1 MPEKGLRIAMIEP
14 SGRGGLCHHS
24 YNLCRALADHGCDVH
39 LVTADPYELENLP
52 HNFQVSKFR
61 MRTISGL
68 LASVKKIAG
77 LRPNVVHYQATNL
90 HPFFEWAYMWACK
103 VLTKAPFV
111 VVAHEVIPH
120 IRTGWQLPFI
130 GRKLRKSNA
139 VIVHSENTRTE
150 ALTECNVLSERVHV
164 IPVGDYR
171 FLRDL
176 ARFGKPAPWAKVEGV
191 KDILFFGG
199 IMKYKG
205 LTHLIH
211 AVARLRSAGH
221 PVRLAIAGRPVDPWE
236 EYEAAIR
243 EAGLQDDVL
252 TSLGYI
258 DTADI
263 PGIFAFADVVA
274 VPYLFCSESAVL
286 LAADALDRPVV
297 ATSVGGNIAAF
308 KQGLAQELVPPGDE
322 EALAAALERTL
333 FHLDHEDYLRKKAQR
348 DDSARSWSNIALR
361 TIELYDSL
369 LQDTRTETNPPGR
382 IPGGIEETP
391 GGIETPVGT
400 KP

>member
-1 MPEKGLRIAMIEP
+1 MPETGIRIAMIEP

-52 HNFQVSKFR
+52 HNFKVSKFR
-61 MRTISGL
+61 MRTASGL
-68 LASVKKIAG
+68 LNSIRKVAALK
-77 LRPNVVHYQATNL
+77 PNIVHYQATNL

-103 VLTKAPFV
+103 LLTGAPFV

-120 IRTGWQLPFI
+120 VRTGWQLPFI

-139 VIVHSENTRTE
+139 VVVHSENTRTE
-150 ALTECNVLSERVHV
+150 AMNECDVPPERVHV

-176 ARFGKPAPWAKVEGV
+176 APFGKPAPWAKVEGV

-205 LTHLIH
+205 LMHLIN
-211 AVARLRSAGH
+211 AVAQLKSAGH
-221 PVRLAIAGRPVDPWE
+221 KVRLAVVGRPVDPWE
-236 EYEAAIR
+236 EYEAAIG

-252 TSLGYI
+252 TWLGYI

-263 PGIFAFADVVA
+263 PGVFAFADVVA

-297 ATSVGGNIAAF
+297 ATSVGGNVAAYE
-308 KQGLAQELVPPGDE
+308 QGLAQELVPPGDE
-322 EALAAALERTL
+322 EVLAAALERTL
-333 FHLDHEDYLRKKAQR
+333 FHLDHEDYLLNKAQR
-348 DDSARSWSNIALR
+348 DDSARSWSNIAAR
-361 TIELYDSL
+361 TIDLYNSL
-369 LQDTRTETNPPGR
+369 LSGARKAAMKTDVVSTEP
-382 IPGGIEETP
+382 
-391 GGIETPVGT
+391 
-400 KP
+400 